1 VNNTTIEFQNVD
13 KTYEMGDVEVTALKS
28 ANLSIGNEFVSVMGP
43 SGSGKST
50 LLHLMGVLDRPTSGE
65 IYIDGTDTSKLDN
78 SELARLRGEKI
89 GFVFQSFNLY
99 PTLTAQEN
107 VELPMTIIEMER
119 DERKGRTMD
128 LLKMTDLVDRANHL
142 PSQLSGGQRQRV
154 AVARALANDPPI
166 ILADEPTGN
175 LDTASGEEILNFF
188 EKLRK
193 EKEISI
199 VIVTH
204 EQEIASHTERTIRLK
219 DGNILEGDKNER
231 K

>member
-1 VNNTTIEFQNVD
+1 MNNTTIEFQNVD